1 MELTVRVPGSCGE
14 LLQGMK
20 AGNPFLVTC
29 PVGSYTTVRI
39 SDTLAGIHGLGRKSL
54 MALEKTLTSLGK
66 EELPW
71 GLCLESSLPRGKGM
85 ASSSADIAATV
96 AAVALAFGYRTY
108 PEEIMRMAAG
118 IEPTDGVF
126 YPQVVRINH
135 MNGDWLAS
143 YQGLPAFR
151 ISIFDTGG
159 VIDTLSYHEQVK
171 EDGAA
176 NRSAEAL
183 ALFEEGWRAQDETL
197 IAEAASMSACNNQ
210 SLLYKDGLE
219 ELLAFAKER
228 GALGINIAH
237 SGTVIGVLWPER
249 FPDDDLQRETRAI
262 RCRFPHLSFLMQ
274 TRLQGGGVQ
283 VAEGKQ
289 QEFVELFR

>member
-1 MELTVRVPGSCGE
+1 MELMVRVPGSCGE

-39 SDTLAGIHGLGRKSL
+39 SDALSGIHGLGRKSL

-96 AAVALAFGYRTY
+96 VAVALAFDYRTY
-108 PEEIMRMAAG
+108 PEEIMRMAAS

-126 YPQVVRINH
+126 YPQVVCINH

-143 YQGLPAFR
+143 YHGLPAFR

-159 VIDTLSYHEQVK
+159 AVDTLRYHEQVK
-171 EDGAA
+171 EDGE

-183 ALFEEGWRAQDETL
+183 ALFEDGWQAQDEAL
-197 IAEAASMSACNNQ
+197 IAEAAVMSALNNQ
-210 SLLYKDGLE
+210 SLLYKEGLE
-219 ELLAFAKER
+219 ELLAFVR
-228 GALGINIAH
+228 QHGALGINVAH
-237 SGTVIGVLWPER
+237 SGTVIGVLWPEK
-249 FPDDDLQRETRAI
+249 FSDASLQLGTQMI
-262 RCRFPHLSFLMQ
+262 RQRFPHLVLLMQ

-283 VAEGKQ
+283 VAEGKCE
-289 QEFVELFR
+289 EFVELFR

>member
-29 PVGSYTTVRI
+29 PGGSYTTVRI
-39 SDTLAGIHGLGRKSL
+39 SDGLSGLHGLGRKSA
-54 MALEKTLTSLGK
+54 MALKQTMTSLGK

-96 AAVALAFGYRTY
+96 AAVALAFDYRTY
-108 PEEIMRMAAG
+108 PEEIMRIAAS

-126 YPQVVRINH
+126 YPQVVCINH

-151 ISIFDTGG
+151 ISVFDTGG
-159 VIDTLSYHEQVK
+159 VIDTLCYHEQAK
-171 EDGAA
+171 DEGGE

-183 ALFEEGWRAQDETL
+183 ALFEKGWQAKDERL
-197 IAEAASMSACNNQ
+197 LAEAAVVSARNNQ
-210 SLLYKDGLE
+210 SLLYKEGLE
-219 ELLAFAKER
+219 ELLAFVREQ

-237 SGTVIGVLWPER
+237 SGTVIGVLWPEKFPDESLQLATREIRHR
-249 FPDDDLQRETRAI
+249 FPRLALI
-262 RCRFPHLSFLMQ
+262 MQ
-274 TRLQGGGVQ
+274 TRLQSGGVQ
-283 VAEGKQ
+283 VAEGKCE
-289 QEFVELFR
+289 EFVELFR

>member
-1 MELTVRVPGSCGE
+1 MDLTVRVPGSCGE

-39 SDTLAGIHGLGRKSL
+39 SDALSGIHGLGRKSL

-71 GLCLESSLPRGKGM
+71 GLSLESSLPRGKGM

-96 AAVALAFGYRTY
+96 AAVALAFDYRTY
-108 PEEIMRMAAG
+108 PEEIMRLAAS
-118 IEPTDGVF
+118 IEPTDGIF
-126 YPQVVRINH
+126 YPQVVCINH

-143 YQGLPAFR
+143 YQDLPAFR

-159 VIDTLSYHEQVK
+159 VVDTLRYHEQVK
-171 EDGAA
+171 DDGGK

-183 ALFEEGWRAQDETL
+183 ALFEKGWQAQDEAL
-197 IAEAASMSACNNQ
+197 IAEAAVMSALNNQ
-210 SLLYKDGLE
+210 PLLYKAGLE
-219 ELLAFAKER
+219 ELLAFAREQ

-237 SGTVIGVLWPER
+237 SGTVIGVLWPEH
-249 FPDDDLQRETRAI
+249 FPDASLQLATRAI
-262 RCRFPHLSFLMQ
+262 RHRFPNLVLMMQ
-274 TRLQGGGVQ
+274 TRLQSGGVQ
-283 VAEGKQ
+283 VAEGKRE
-289 QEFVELFR
+289 EFVELFR